1 MDDTTLK
8 DLQEEIFA
16 KIPEI
21 MAEINLNTTLDIKNI
36 TPKEEKNVKAI
47 EEIVLDVKTEAI
59 AEIDDLGDHI
69 NEISEFIS
77 LEESDFKDGKIYKVC
92 LFTAYKPN
100 SEVYILHSINFFPL
114 LQIFYIFSIQ
124 VFFSSKEGGK
134 MEIYFYNYLF

>member
-1 MDDTTLK
+1 MK

-92 LFTAYKPN
+92 LFTAYIN
-100 SEVYILHSINFFPL
+100 LTQRCIFCTVLIFFLCCNFFYFFP
-114 LQIFYIFSIQ
+114 SW
-124 VFFSSKEGGK
+124 FFSSKERGK
-134 MEIYFYNYLF
+134 LEKYFQNYLF

>member
-59 AEIDDLGDHI
+59 AEIDDLGDHM

-77 LEESDFKDGKIYKVC
+77 LEESDFKDSKI
-92 LFTAYKPN
+92 
-100 SEVYILHSINFFPL
+100 
-114 LQIFYIFSIQ
+114 
-124 VFFSSKEGGK
+124 
-134 MEIYFYNYLF
+134 